1 MKIHELTETI
11 PVDTYKLCA
20 NILIWRNGVYLMTLE
35 TVITNLENTIAG
47 KRMLLDSLIDG
58 SSSSTELTREYV
70 RINISEL
77 SRILDD
83 LKQINT

>member
-1 MKIHELTETI
+1 MSGHYVEH
-11 PVDTYKLCA
+11 
-20 NILIWRNGVYLMTLE
+20 LE
-35 TVITNLENTIAG
+35 TVTAQQDAKLAAVQTVVANLERTIAG